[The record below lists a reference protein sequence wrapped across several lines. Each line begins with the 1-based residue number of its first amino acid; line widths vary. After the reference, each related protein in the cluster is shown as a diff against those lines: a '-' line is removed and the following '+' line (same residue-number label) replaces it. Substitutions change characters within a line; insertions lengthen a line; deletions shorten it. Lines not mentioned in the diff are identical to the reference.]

1 VEQEFFCI
9 NIYLF
14 AKFFAV
20 FLGVEKTVT
29 PILYVAMEEEILL
42 FDNVPV
48 ALEEQELAWAVY
60 LAILE
65 SLIALDLCKP
75 E

>member
-1 VEQEFFCI
+1 
-9 NIYLF
+9 
-14 AKFFAV
+14 
-20 FLGVEKTVT
+20 
-29 PILYVAMEEEILL
+29 LL